1 MLLIGVDEG
10 PSQPHENRNGNGTD
24 EGGISA
30 NAAGF
35 GGLLP
40 QTPGEFIC
48 RSVPGIVGC
57 GSRLPPRPRHPD
69 DSPFDA
75 GRIGLLLVVDT

>member
-1 MLLIGVDEG
+1 MLLVGVDEG
-10 PSQPHENRNGNGTD
+10 PSQSHEKRNGNGTD

-30 NAAGF
+30 NGGF
-35 GGLLP
+35 GGPLP
-40 QTPGEFIC
+40 QTPGEFIW

-75 GRIGLLLVVDT
+75 GRISRLLVVDT